1 MQQDTLSNFIAN
13 LGKTEF
19 DVVCRIIIQDI
30 LHCRCVNVDGK
41 GDGGTDFVEID
52 RNGSLPPVAYQI
64 TTQKDDINR
73 KAWRD
78 AKKAIKNYNCDKFL
92 FFTTKKLTLVDS
104 HRLGNEISTT
114 LGVATTVYFPQ
125 LIAGLLIGENL
136 VSRYLEETHSVE
148 FTDVCKN
155 SADYRQM
162 TLYGYSLMS
171 DDSISFKK
179 QTYDDALLVT
189 LAEKEEG
196 MLREELVAKTIKL
209 LSIPSIKSAFL
220 LGRVDS
226 LMSRKSIIKSEM
238 IDGGVRL
245 HPAIKENIM
254 QRKQLYAAE
263 ISGLS
268 RVIADLMK
276 EYNVNWTLEDTR
288 KSSVFIAGAY
298 ISKRLEVLQEADA
311 SLLISFAK
319 VFDKSDLSKLR
330 TYLLK
335 NKKLNVD
342 SLNEVVDKI
351 LNLAANH
358 PLIEKLTRA
367 AVYIGLE
374 GTNPLASARVIGAY
388 RWSDVNIMI
397 EPTIGIPWLCSYL
410 FNNKEDE
417 QFKNVVYSIDRAKKI
432 GARLRIPYVYIEEC
446 AGHLLMA
453 RKFNGLDLNA
463 AEMQYSSNAFV
474 ANYYRLKSKGATL
487 PASFLDYLS
496 IFAPAIKAEHSDMR
510 MWRREILTTMQS
522 YFTRNGIE
530 FEEITQYDADR
541 LNAIIDQYAD
551 YLDTK
556 GKTKKMHL
564 LRNDAKVLNHINERI
579 SQDGEHWM
587 MITYDRTLIEVA
599 QQLKNLGWVCAPTDF
614 IDMTAMSS
622 ENGEETIFSLIHS
635 VASMSE
641 RTLSIGARILDNI
654 IMYAS
659 KQMQEWEFKQEVEKF
674 KEEMVQRVIKSENKD
689 FISVVDKETEDFL
702 KQHGV
707 NVADEDESA
716 IEIVNIDEEGGTF
729 ESV

>member
-1 MQQDTLSNFIAN
+1 MQQDTLANFIAN

-19 DVVCRIIIQDI
+19 DVVCRILIHDV

-41 GDGGTDFVEID
+41 GDGGTDFMEVDVDGAIT
-52 RNGSLPPVAYQI
+52 PVAYQL
-64 TTQKDDINR
+64 TTQKDDIDR

-78 AKKAIKNYNCDKFL
+78 AEKAIRNYNCDRFL
-92 FFTTKKLTLVDS
+92 FFTTRKLSPVDS
-104 HRLGNEISTT
+104 HNLGYEMSSS
-114 LGVATTVYFPQ
+114 LGIATTIYTPQ
-125 LIAGLLIGENL
+125 LIAGLLINENL
-136 VSRYLEETHSVE
+136 VSKYLEETHSVE

-155 SADYRQM
+155 AADFRQM
-162 TLYGYSLMS
+162 TLYGYSLVS
-171 DDSISFKK
+171 DDSKSLKK

-196 MLREELVAKTIKL
+196 MSREELVTKTIKL
-209 LSIPSIKSAFL
+209 LSIPSIKSDSLF
-220 LGRVDS
+220 GRIDS
-226 LMSRKSIIKSEM
+226 LMSKKCIIKSELVE
-238 IDGGVRL
+238 GGVML
-245 HPAIKENIM
+245 HPTTKENVL
-254 QRKQLYAAE
+254 QRQQLYAEE

-276 EYNVNWTLEDTR
+276 EYKVNWTLDDTR
-288 KSSVFIAGAY
+288 KSSVYIAGAY
-298 ISKRLEVLQEADA
+298 ISRRLEVLRDADA
-311 SLLISFAK
+311 SLLISFSK
-319 VFDKSDLSKLR
+319 VFEKSDLTRLR

-335 NKKLNVD
+335 NKKLNVS

-351 LNLAANH
+351 LNIAANH

-397 EPTIGIPWLCSYL
+397 EPTIGMPWLCSHL
-410 FNNKEDE
+410 FNNKEEE
-417 QFKNVVYSIDRAKKI
+417 QFKNVVYSIDKAKKI
-432 GARLRIPYVYIEEC
+432 GAHLRIPYVYIEEC

-453 RKFNGLDLNA
+453 RNFNGLDLNA
-463 AEMQYSSNAFV
+463 EEMQYSGNAFV
-474 ANYYRLKSKGATL
+474 ANYYRLKKKGASL
-487 PASFLDYLS
+487 PSSFLDYLS

-522 YFTRNGIE
+522 YFTRYGIE
-530 FEEITQYDADR
+530 FEEIPPYDADK
-541 LNAIIDQYAD
+541 LETIINQYAD
-551 YLDTK
+551 YLESE

-564 LRNDAKVLNHINERI
+564 LRNDAKVLNHINEKI

-587 MITYDRTLIEVA
+587 MLTYDRTLIDVA
-599 QQLKNLGWVCAPTDF
+599 QQQKNLGWVCAPTDF
-614 IDMTAMSS
+614 IDMTAMSTTS
-622 ENGEETIFSLIHS
+622 SEETIFSLMHS

-674 KEEMVQRVIKSENKD
+674 KEEMVQRVIKSENRD
-689 FISVVDKETEDFL
+689 INGMIEKETEDFL
-702 KQHGV
+702 KKHGV
-707 NVADEDESA
+707 NVSDEDESA
-716 IEIVNIDEEGGTF
+716 IEIVNIDEEE

>member
-1 MQQDTLSNFIAN
+1 MEQDTLTNFIAN

-19 DVVCRIIIQDI
+19 DVVSRIIIQDV

-41 GDGGTDFVEID
+41 GDGGTDFVEVD
-52 RNGSLPPVAYQI
+52 NDGSITPVAYQL
-64 TTQKDDINR
+64 TTQKEDIDR
-73 KAWRD
+73 KAWKD
-78 AKKAIKNYNCDKFL
+78 AEKAIRNYNCDKFL
-92 FFTTKKLTLVDS
+92 FFTTRKLTPVDS
-104 HRLGNEISTT
+104 HKLGYEISTT
-114 LGVATTVYFPQ
+114 LGIATTVYSPQ
-125 LIAGLLIGENL
+125 LIAGLLISENL
-136 VSRYLEETHSVE
+136 VSKYLAETHSVE
-148 FTDVCKN
+148 FTDVCR
-155 SADYRQM
+155 SAADYRQM
-162 TLYGYSLMS
+162 TLYGYSLVS
-171 DDSISFKK
+171 DDSKSLKK

-189 LAEKEEG
+189 LAEKEKG
-196 MLREELVAKTIKL
+196 MSREELVSKTIKL
-209 LSIPSIKSAFL
+209 LSIPTIKSSFL
-220 LGRVDS
+220 LGRIDS

-238 IDGGVRL
+238 IDGGVML
-245 HPAIKENIM
+245 HPTAKESIR
-254 QRKQLYAAE
+254 QRQQLYAEE

-276 EYNVNWTLEDTR
+276 EYKVNWTLEDTR

-298 ISKRLEVLQEADA
+298 ISKRLEILLEADA
-311 SLLISFAK
+311 SLLISFSK
-319 VFDKSDLSKLR
+319 FFDKSDLTKLK

-351 LNLAANH
+351 LNIAANH
-358 PLIEKLTRA
+358 PLIEKLTKA

-388 RWSDVNIMI
+388 RWSDVNVMI

-410 FNNKEDE
+410 FNNKDE
-417 QFKNVVYSIDRAKKI
+417 ERFKNVVYSIDKAKKI
-432 GARLRIPYVYIEEC
+432 GAHLRIPYVYIEEC
-446 AGHLLMA
+446 AGHLLIA
-453 RKFNGLDLNA
+453 RNFNGLDLNA
-463 AEMQYSSNAFV
+463 EEMQYSSNAFV
-474 ANYYRLKSKGATL
+474 ANYYRLKSNGAKL

-496 IFAPAIKAEHSDMR
+496 IFAPAIKTEHSDMR

-530 FEEITQYDADR
+530 FEEIPQCDVDR
-541 LNAIIDQYAD
+541 LDTIISQYAD
-551 YLDTK
+551 YLDSE

-579 SQDGEHWM
+579 SQNGEHWM

-622 ENGEETIFSLIHS
+622 TNGEETIFSLMHS

-689 FISVVDKETEDFL
+689 IIGVVDKETEDFL
-702 KQHGV
+702 RKHGV
-707 NVADEDESA
+707 NVSDEDESA
-716 IEIVNIDEEGGTF
+716 IEIVNIDEDGG
-729 ESV
+729 SV